1 MIGLGVEHSDCIM
14 LFDGAGVGEVRNYM
28 EDMALLLLFVYK
40 QAKLFHFCKLDVND
54 VISVIYGYC
63 AGVKM

>member
-1 MIGLGVEHSDCIM
+1 M
-14 LFDGAGVGEVRNYM
+14 GAGAVDVRNYM
-28 EDMALLLLFVYK
+28 EDMALLLLFIYK
-40 QAKLFHFCKLDVND
+40 QTRQFYFCKLDVND